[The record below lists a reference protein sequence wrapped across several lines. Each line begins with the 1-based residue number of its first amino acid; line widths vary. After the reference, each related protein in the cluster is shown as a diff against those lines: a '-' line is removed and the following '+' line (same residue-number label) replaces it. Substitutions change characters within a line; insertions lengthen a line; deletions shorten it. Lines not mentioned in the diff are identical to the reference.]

1 MARPDVGPRSSRVD
15 AFADAYVPAGGG
27 AYVAWVRYERPS
39 SDDTGLAIMVA
50 LVATLVFAMLIALL
64 IKRHTRA
71 TLQHFTRQVEL
82 AVSGASP
89 KVMQGTLMPGLER
102 LPGVVAYLLEQRAAP
117 AARCRRRTRGRPD
130 RHRRA
135 VARVAPP
142 FDPGPPWLE
151 VTPSLMVAESS
162 AHGPVSGAPGWSTPR
177 GRHLLDV
184 LDNGPVRNA
193 VVQGLGALGMQ
204 AGAEA
209 TVPVPGAAPI
219 ALRREAS
226 GHVRVTLGAR

>member
-1 MARPDVGPRSSRVD
+1 MPLPMHTCL
-15 AFADAYVPAGGG
+15 PA
-27 AYVAWVRYERPS
+27 AAPTSAWVRYERPS

-50 LVATLVFAMLIALL
+50 LVATLVLAMLIALL

-89 KVMQGTLMPGLER
+89 TVMQGTLMPGLER
-102 LPGVVAYLLEQRAAP
+102 LPGVVTYLLEQRRVGGAMH
-117 AARCRRRTRGRPD
+117 AARPRARPD
-130 RHRRA
+130 GHRRSGA
-135 VARVAPP
+135 GASRHAA
-142 FDPGPPWLE
+142 DRRPPWLE

-162 AHGPVSGAPGWSTPR
+162 VHGPEAGAAGWSDAR

-184 LDNGPVRNA
+184 LDNGPIRNA

-204 AGAEA
+204 SGAEA
-209 TVPVPGAAPI
+209 TVPVPGGAPI
-219 ALRREAS
+219 ALRREPRGMCA
-226 GHVRVTLGAR
+226 